1 MTDASYLN
9 IIVLGSNGLI
19 GSSLS
24 KYLNTRGH
32 KLFLGDINDHP
43 NHRLT
48 NSVYHQV
55 NILDESSL
63 EFFFD
68 SARKELGRIDAVLP
82 VAYPRPRPGAS
93 RLKI

>member
-63 EFFFD
+63 EF
-68 SARKELGRIDAVLP
+68 SI
-82 VAYPRPRPGAS
+82 
-93 RLKI
+93 RL